1 MSLRQQHEELDRE
14 TEQKVAELKTAQKK
28 RIILRGK

>member
-1 MSLRQQHEELDRE
+1 MNLRHQHEELDQE
-14 TEQKVAELKTAQKK
+14 TEQKVAEVKTVQKK